1 MQRKFMFLLKTD
13 LEYENIRSRSLTLS
27 LSFRCF
33 GQYLQNYRLYL
44 YLIKADNN
52 MEYKKECTKNEL
64 IKLHFGSFVDENNLE
79 YYLQFDMHYISCVF
93 LGTNSSLCLC
103 LCNTCFVFIPIAWL
117 IRIGPYAVCLSLSSH
132 TLIL

>member
-1 MQRKFMFLLKTD
+1 MQRKFMVLLKTD
-13 LEYENIRSRSLTLS
+13 LEYKNIHSRSLTLS

-33 GQYLQNYRLYL
+33 NFVFRLNYRLYL

-79 YYLQFDMHYISCVF
+79 YYLQFDMHYISCFF
-93 LGTNSSLCLC
+93 LE
-103 LCNTCFVFIPIAWL
+103 L
-117 IRIGPYAVCLSLSSH
+117 IHHYVYVSVIHVLFLFQSRG
-132 TLIL
+132 

>member
-1 MQRKFMFLLKTD
+1 MVLLKTD
-13 LEYENIRSRSLTLS
+13 LEYKNIHSRSLTLS

-33 GQYLQNYRLYL
+33 NFVFRLNYRLYL

-79 YYLQFDMHYISCVF
+79 YYLQFHVHYISCVF

-103 LCNTCFVFIPIAWL
+103 LCNTCFVSIPIAWL
-117 IRIGPYAVCLSLSSH
+117 IRIGFTLSAYLYLLH